1 MDSTP
6 MSLPPN
12 TSIERTVDDVISTA
26 GTAGIQLD
34 PSSSRPVQ
42 LIHFGDGVSDSE
54 LQLIEM
60 PNDLLEEMKTGN
72 K

>member
-1 MDSTP
+1 MDSTDV
-6 MSLPPN
+6 SLPPIN
-12 TSIERTVDDVISTA
+12 SIERTVDDVINTA

-42 LIHFGDGVSDSE
+42 LVHFSDGVSDSE

-60 PNDLLEEMKTGN
+60 PNDLLEEIKTGN
-72 K
+72 R